1 VIFDGLSCSGFGHDG
16 KVSSRG
22 FEWAA
27 EPLVRYLPDVRTTE
41 RDEWSLTTRNFDTSS
56 QRTLIRRKPRFFP
69 SCSATKWQGIFQRQR
84 IGIRVSG
91 TIPTSTR
98 RTTER
103 DEWNF
108 DTSSQRTLIRRKPRF
123 FPIGAV
129 VLGRSTTVEICAHHR
144 VNKPA
149 NQNAETHRMP
159 ISLINDYPQRGMHHV
174 QQSKNFLV
182 LCQFVVKQASNQA
195 KLLYTQSQHVIA
207 YLLLEIAELQRKN
220 KKLGD

>member
-1 VIFDGLSCSGFGHDG
+1 
-16 KVSSRG
+16 
-22 FEWAA
+22 
-27 EPLVRYLPDVRTTE
+27 
-41 RDEWSLTTRNFDTSS
+41 
-56 QRTLIRRKPRFFP
+56 
-69 SCSATKWQGIFQRQR
+69 
-84 IGIRVSG
+84 
-91 TIPTSTR
+91 
-98 RTTER
+98 
-103 DEWNF
+103 
-108 DTSSQRTLIRRKPRF
+108 
-123 FPIGAV
+123 V